1 MLALSWKVL
10 QMLQFLRE
18 GSISELKMLARILV
32 LASLP
37 LALSLTAAGQ
47 IATSNEKGATGAYSN
62 DIDSSFTSES
72 RYGPRSALD
81 DLRADVDRD
90 REAEERLRQRQ
101 QLMRETESA
110 EESGTLIDTGL
121 PDPITEEDLADSE
134 VERVE
139 D

>member
-1 MLALSWKVL
+1 
-10 QMLQFLRE
+10 
-18 GSISELKMLARILV
+18 MLARIFV

-37 LALSLTAAGQ
+37 LALSLAATGQ
-47 IATSNEKGATGAYSN
+47 IATSNENGATGAYSN

-72 RYGPRSALD
+72 RFGPRSALD
-81 DLRADVDRD
+81 DLRANVDRD

-101 QLMRETESA
+101 QRMRDTESA
-110 EESGTLIDTGL
+110 EETGTLIDTGL
-121 PDPITEEDLADSE
+121 PDPITEEDLADRE

>member
-1 MLALSWKVL
+1 MLT
-10 QMLQFLRE
+10 
-18 GSISELKMLARILV
+18 RILV

-37 LALSLTAAGQ
+37 FALSLPAAGQ

-101 QLMRETESA
+101 QLMRESESA

-121 PDPITEEDLADSE
+121 PDPISEEDLADSE

>member
-1 MLALSWKVL
+1 
-10 QMLQFLRE
+10 MLQFLRE
-18 GSISELKMLARILV
+18 GSFSELQMLARIFV

-37 LALSLTAAGQ
+37 LALSLAATGQ
-47 IATSNEKGATGAYSN
+47 IATSNENGATGAYSN

-72 RYGPRSALD
+72 RFGPRSALD
-81 DLRADVDRD
+81 DLRANVDRD

-101 QLMRETESA
+101 QRMRDTESA
-110 EESGTLIDTGL
+110 EETGTLIDTGL
-121 PDPITEEDLADSE
+121 PDPITEEDLADRE